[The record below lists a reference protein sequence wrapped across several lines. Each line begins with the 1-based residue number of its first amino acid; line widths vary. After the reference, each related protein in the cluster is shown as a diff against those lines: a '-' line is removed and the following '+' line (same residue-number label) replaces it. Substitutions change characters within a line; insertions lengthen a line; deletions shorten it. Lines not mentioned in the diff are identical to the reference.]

1 MPKIYGRI
9 RPYEIGRTKIKK
21 KSTKIGSPDPHQ
33 FSILKHKFPM
43 AAIEL
48 QPRRSREG
56 KRYLLRSLN
65 PMCKEDNLMTNSI
78 ALLATQS
85 SEMTMTLKEI
95 TDMLKVRHDNAMRV
109 VENMAESPDFGE
121 LLKLRSSYKNNFG
134 ATLPLNT
141 YALNKRQSIAVAA
154 RLNTSLLMAI
164 IDRWQEL
171 EDAQRA
177 PAKPAYSLITATV
190 QERLINEVSLAFEAM
205 ELYKQV
211 EARLAIGDHCTWI
224 SFCNANSHI
233 SWLDRRNTTAFKLSL
248 TVAKLYRRDFGKKTE
263 KVGVEGTDTTP
274 QVVYPTD
281 WLMKA
286 VVEAAAEYGRST
298 TLEIYRPEIARV
310 QAPLAIA
317 TVNAFHEVQQLTNT
331 QH

>member
-1 MPKIYGRI
+1 
-9 RPYEIGRTKIKK
+9 
-21 KSTKIGSPDPHQ
+21 
-33 FSILKHKFPM
+33 
-43 AAIEL
+43 
-48 QPRRSREG
+48 
-56 KRYLLRSLN
+56 
-65 PMCKEDNLMTNSI
+65 MTNSI

-95 TDMLKVRHDNAMRV
+95 TDMLNVRHDNAMRAV
-109 VENMAESPDFGE
+109 AEMLSDPSFGHAPQIE
-121 LLKLRSSYKNNFG
+121 ERYNSGRNILI
-134 ATLPLNT
+134 T
-141 YALNKRQSIAVAA
+141 YALTKRQSIAVAA

-171 EDAQRA
+171 EDAQRV

-211 EARLAIGDHCTWI
+211 EARLAIGDYCTWI

-233 SWLDRRNTTAFKLSL
+233 SWLDRRNNTAFKLSL

-298 TLEIYRPEIARV
+298 KLEIYRPEIARV
-310 QAPLAIA
+310 QAPLATA

>member
-1 MPKIYGRI
+1 
-9 RPYEIGRTKIKK
+9 
-21 KSTKIGSPDPHQ
+21 
-33 FSILKHKFPM
+33 
-43 AAIEL
+43 
-48 QPRRSREG
+48 
-56 KRYLLRSLN
+56 
-65 PMCKEDNLMTNSI
+65 MTNSI

-95 TDMLKVRHDNAMRV
+95 TDMLKVRHDNAMQTV
-109 VENMAESPDFGE
+109 
-121 LLKLRSSYKNNFG
+121 KLMMLDTAFG
-134 ATLPLNT
+134 ASPEIQEKIKTGGGGERTITT

-177 PAKPAYSLITATV
+177 PVKPAYSLLTATV
-190 QERLINEVSLAFEAM
+190 QERLVNEISLAFEAM

-211 EARLAIGDHCTWI
+211 EARLAIGDYCTWI

-233 SWLDRRNTTAFKLSL
+233 SWLDRRNNTAFKLSL

-298 TLEIYRPEIARV
+298 KLEIYRPEIARV
-310 QAPLAIA
+310 KAPLAES
-317 TVNAFHEVQQLTNT
+317 TVDAFHELQQLTNT

>member
-1 MPKIYGRI
+1 
-9 RPYEIGRTKIKK
+9 
-21 KSTKIGSPDPHQ
+21 
-33 FSILKHKFPM
+33 
-43 AAIEL
+43 
-48 QPRRSREG
+48 
-56 KRYLLRSLN
+56 
-65 PMCKEDNLMTNSI
+65 MTNSI
-78 ALLATQS
+78 AFLATQS
-85 SEMTMTLKEI
+85 SEMTMSSLEIAKLTGKEHYNVLRDIRNMLEELDLKPLSFEGLVKMPSGQTSTTFNLPKHECMVLVTGYSI
-95 TDMLKVRHDNAMRV
+95 
-109 VENMAESPDFGE
+109 
-121 LLKLRSSYKNNFG
+121 KLRS
-134 ATLPLNT
+134 
-141 YALNKRQSIAVAA
+141 AVL
-154 RLNTSLLMAI
+154 R
-164 IDRWQEL
+164 RWQEL

-177 PAKPAYSLITATV
+177 PVKPAYSLLTATV
-190 QERLINEVSLAFEAM
+190 QERLVNEISLAFEAM

-211 EARLAIGDHCTWI
+211 EARLAIGDYCTWI

-233 SWLDRRNTTAFKLSL
+233 SWLDRRNNTAFKLSL

-298 TLEIYRPEIARV
+298 KLEIYRPEIARV
-310 QAPLAIA
+310 KAPLAES

>member
-1 MPKIYGRI
+1 
-9 RPYEIGRTKIKK
+9 
-21 KSTKIGSPDPHQ
+21 
-33 FSILKHKFPM
+33 
-43 AAIEL
+43 
-48 QPRRSREG
+48 
-56 KRYLLRSLN
+56 
-65 PMCKEDNLMTNSI
+65 MTNSI
-78 ALLATQS
+78 SLLATS
-85 SEMTMTLKEI
+85 SEMTMSSLEIAKLTGKEHRNVLADI
-95 TDMLKVRHDNAMRV
+95 RNMLNELEIPTAEFSAVYKADNKQTYECFNLPKRECMILV
-109 VENMAESPDFGE
+109 SGYSI
-121 LLKLRSSYKNNFG
+121 KLR
-134 ATLPLNT
+134 A
-141 YALNKRQSIAVAA
+141 
-154 RLNTSLLMAI
+154 AI

-171 EDAQRA
+171 EDAQRV

-190 QERLINEVSLAFEAM
+190 QERLVNEISLAFEAM

-211 EARLAIGDHCTWI
+211 EARLAIGDYCTWI

-233 SWLDRRNTTAFKLSL
+233 SWLDRRNNTAFKLSL

-298 TLEIYRPEIARV
+298 KLEIYRPEIARV
-310 QAPLAIA
+310 QAPLATA

>member
-1 MPKIYGRI
+1 
-9 RPYEIGRTKIKK
+9 
-21 KSTKIGSPDPHQ
+21 
-33 FSILKHKFPM
+33 
-43 AAIEL
+43 
-48 QPRRSREG
+48 
-56 KRYLLRSLN
+56 
-65 PMCKEDNLMTNSI
+65 MTNSI

-85 SEMTMTLKEI
+85 SEMTMSSLEIAKLTGKEHRNVLADI
-95 TDMLKVRHDNAMRV
+95 RTMLNELEIPTAEFSAVYKADNKQTYECFNLPKHECMV
-109 VENMAESPDFGE
+109 LVTGYSI
-121 LLKLRSSYKNNFG
+121 KLRS
-134 ATLPLNT
+134 
-141 YALNKRQSIAVAA
+141 AVL
-154 RLNTSLLMAI
+154 R
-164 IDRWQEL
+164 RWQEL

-190 QERLINEVSLAFEAM
+190 QERLINEVSLAFEAL
-205 ELYKQV
+205 EVYKQV

-233 SWLDRRNTTAFKLSL
+233 SWLDRRNTIAFKISL

-286 VVEAAAEYGRST
+286 VVEAGAEYGRST
-298 TLEIYRPEIARV
+298 KLEIYRPEIARV
-310 QAPLAIA
+310 QAPLATA
-317 TVNAFHEVQQLTNT
+317 TVNAFHQLQQLTNT

>member
-1 MPKIYGRI
+1 M
-9 RPYEIGRTKIKK
+9 
-21 KSTKIGSPDPHQ
+21 
-33 FSILKHKFPM
+33 
-43 AAIEL
+43 
-48 QPRRSREG
+48 
-56 KRYLLRSLN
+56 
-65 PMCKEDNLMTNSI
+65 NLIIQNKNDGVI
-78 ALLATQS
+78 
-85 SEMTMTLKEI
+85 TLKEI
-95 TDMLKVRHDNAMRV
+95 TDLIEVRHDKAKLKI
-109 VENMAESPDFGE
+109 EELAKEPSFGSMSI
-121 LLKLRSSYKNNFG
+121 LDIQYSSGKG
-134 ATLPLNT
+134 RIETIET
-141 YALNKRQSIAVAA
+141 YQLNKRQSIAVSA
-154 RLNTSLLMAI
+154 RLNTALLMRI

-177 PAKPAYSLITATV
+177 PAKPAYSLLTATV
-190 QERLINEVSLAFEAM
+190 QERLINEVSLAFEAI

-211 EARLAIGDHCTWI
+211 EARLAIGDFCTWI

-233 SWLDRRNTTAFKLSL
+233 SWLDRRNATAFKISL

-286 VVEAAAEYGRST
+286 VVEAGAEYGRST
-298 TLEIYRPEIARV
+298 KLEIYRPEIARV
-310 QAPLAIA
+310 HAPLATA